1 MKISELPQDVKEK
14 ALEYQMNETRHGYN
28 KSTDSIFV
36 AFEWSET
43 EEGGEYWNEL
53 HLKKAEPKDNTNGNT
68 NGSKDFDE
76 VIQQTLDRCK
86 ELLIIKGKEYR
97 RNNDPFHNF
106 NEGSKIS
113 GLIPEKVLDGFLLKH
128 EISINDMTNDIE
140 KGILPIEDKVNEK
153 FDDNIIY
160 LLIKKAMILNRIKQ
174 ENNETNR

>member
-1 MKISELPQDVKEK
+1 MKISELPQDVREK
-14 ALEYQMNETRHGYN
+14 ALEHQMNNNYSN
-28 KSTDSIFV
+28 KTTDNLLE
-36 AFEWSET
+36 AFDWDNT
-43 EEGGEYWNEL
+43 KEGHDYWLEL
-53 HLKKAEPKDNTNGNT
+53 HNKEVKPIQPHYDNT

-128 EISINDMTNDIE
+128 EVSINDMTNDIE

-174 ENNETNR
+174 EYETNR